1 LASTPAHV
9 TILAMLQED
18 LFDLPPPELA
28 AVTHAPELHALAARL
43 PPALRLGGMSWS
55 YRGWVG
61 HVYGLDAS
69 DKRLAAHGLTAYGKH
84 PLLRMVEIDRSYY
97 EPLSASVLRGF
108 ADQVPDDF
116 RFWVK
121 AHEDT
126 VVARFPEHA
135 RYGMRRG
142 ANNPRFLDATYA
154 RDAVIAPLVE
164 GLGTKLGGLL
174 FQFPPQD
181 ASDPRG
187 FATRLGGFL
196 RALPVGVPYA
206 IELRNP
212 ELLTRAYGEALA
224 NAGAI
229 HCHNLWTTMPGVHAQ
244 ARVIPPPARRPLLIR
259 WLLRSGHR
267 YEDASASYAPF
278 HRLVEEDPATRTSVA
293 QLAVRALQHD
303 VPVQILVDNKAEGC
317 APESI
322 LRLAQAIDAL

>member
-1 LASTPAHV
+1 MV
-9 TILAMLQED
+9 QEN
-18 LFDLPPPELA
+18 LFELPPPELPS
-28 AVTHAPELHALAARL
+28 VTYDPALHALAARL
-43 PPALRLGGMSWS
+43 PPSLRLGGMSWT

-61 HVYGLDAS
+61 HVYGLDVS

-97 EPLSASVLRGF
+97 EPLPASLLRDY
-108 ADQVPDDF
+108 AAQVPEDF
-116 RFWVK
+116 RFWSK

-135 RYGMRRG
+135 RYGVRRG
-142 ANNPRFLDATYA
+142 ANNARFLDAGYA
-154 RDAVIAPLVE
+154 SEAVVAPLVE
-164 GLGTKLGGLL
+164 GLGPKLGGLL

-187 FATRLGGFL
+187 FAARLRGFL
-196 RALPVGVPYA
+196 RALPAGVTYA
-206 IELRNP
+206 VELRNP

-224 NAGAI
+224 EAGAI
-229 HCHNLWTTMPGVHAQ
+229 HCHNLWTHMPGLHAQ
-244 ARVIPPPARRPLLIR
+244 AKRIPPSARRPLLIR
-259 WLLRSGHR
+259 WLLKSGHR

-278 HRLVEEDPATRTSVA
+278 HRIAEEDLPTRSAVATLTA
-293 QLAVRALQHD
+293 RALEHD

-322 LRLAQAIDAL
+322 VRLARELDSLR

>member
-1 LASTPAHV
+1 MV
-9 TILAMLQED
+9 QEN
-18 LFDLPPPELA
+18 LFDLPPVELP
-28 AVTHAPELHALAARL
+28 AVAHDPALHALAARL

-61 HVYGLDAS
+61 HVYGLDVS

-97 EPLSASVLRGF
+97 EPLPASVLQEF
-108 ADQVPDDF
+108 AAQVPDDF

-121 AHEDT
+121 AHEET

-142 ANNPRFLDATYA
+142 ANNGRFLDAGYA
-154 RDAVIAPLVE
+154 REAVIAPLVA
-164 GLGTKLGGLL
+164 GLGSKLGGLL

-187 FATRLGGFL
+187 FAARLGAFL
-196 RALPVGVPYA
+196 RALPVGVTYA
-206 IELRNP
+206 VELRNP
-212 ELLTRAYGEALA
+212 ELLTRPYGDALA
-224 NAGAI
+224 EAGAI

-244 ARVIPPPARRPLLIR
+244 ARLIPPSARRPLLIR

-267 YEDASASYAPF
+267 YEDASASYSPF
-278 HRLVEEDPATRTSVA
+278 HRLAEEDLPTRRAVA
-293 QLAVRALQHD
+293 ALAARALQHD

-322 LRLAQAIDAL
+322 TRLARELDAAYSAA